1 MADTVAVVGLG
12 RVGLPFALFLAA
24 RGCTVHGVDNN
35 PQTLDA
41 LRVGRM
47 PFRED
52 GAQEALSATL
62 GTRFHSGA
70 DLAALALADTIII
83 TLGTP
88 VDDFN
93 NPIFLPIENLLRGT
107 MPYLR
112 GGQLVVLRST
122 VAPGSTEHLGRL
134 LERNTS
140 FRIGHDLFLA
150 FCPERIAEGKSF
162 SELPEVPQIV
172 GGLDPASSERAARFF
187 AQVTPTVIQ
196 VDARSAELAKL
207 FCNMYRYI
215 DFAVANEFMMIA
227 AQHDREVYPILD
239 AINRNYKRGGI
250 KSPGLTGGPCL
261 YKDGFFLIGKIPYNE
276 LISSAWKIHET
287 TPAYLVERARVYKHI
302 DGAKVA
308 ILGLAFKRDIDDIR
322 NSLAFKLKKILLAEG
337 ADVHLHDPLLPSEAM
352 DDALRGADFVF
363 LAMNHS
369 AFDALTPARLR
380 EVTKPD
386 AVVCDIW
393 NMLGTGR
400 VVFSLRETA

>member
-1 MADTVAVVGLG
+1 MASRVAVIGLG
-12 RVGLPFALFLAA
+12 RVGLPFALYLAQH
-24 RGCTVHGVDNN
+24 GHTVQGIDNN
-35 PQTLDA
+35 VESVNA
-41 LRVGRM
+41 LRDGRM
-47 PFRED
+47 PFREE
-52 GAQEALSATL
+52 GGQEALTATL
-62 GTRFHSGA
+62 GTRFFPGT
-70 DLAALALADTIII
+70 DLAALRQVDTIIV

-93 NPIFLPIENLLRGT
+93 NPVFLPIENLLRAALPN
-107 MPYLR
+107 MQA
-112 GGQLVVLRST
+112 GQLLVLRST
-122 VAPGSTEHLGRL
+122 LAPGATEHLARLIERTTKFKIGR
-134 LERNTS
+134 
-140 FRIGHDLFLA
+140 DLFVA
-150 FCPERIAEGKSF
+150 ACPERIAEGKSF

-172 GGLDPASSERAARFF
+172 GGVDAPSTARAAEFF
-187 AQVTPTVIQ
+187 RLITPTVMEL
-196 VDARSAELAKL
+196 DSRSAELAKL

-227 AQHDREVYPILD
+227 AQHDREVYPILN

-261 YKDGFFLIGKIPYNE
+261 YKDGFFLTGKIPYNE

-287 TPAYLVERARVYKHI
+287 TPAYLVERARAYKPI

-337 ADVHLHDPLLPSEAM
+337 ADVHLHDPLLPSEPIA
-352 DDALRGADFVF
+352 DALRDAAFVF

-380 EVTKPD
+380 EQTQPD

-393 NMLGTGR
+393 NMLGTNR
-400 VVFSLRETA
+400 VVFSLAD